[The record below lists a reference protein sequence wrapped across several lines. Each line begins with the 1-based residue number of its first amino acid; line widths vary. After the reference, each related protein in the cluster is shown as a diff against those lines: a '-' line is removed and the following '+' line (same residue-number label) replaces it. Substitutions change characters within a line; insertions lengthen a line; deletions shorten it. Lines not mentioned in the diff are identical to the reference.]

1 MAEHPNEFCG
11 SRIVV
16 ADEIARMGPSKSET
30 TVPEPESV
38 QARALRKSEERFRR
52 VVEYAPTAM
61 IMIGPSGT
69 LEMVNIQAEH
79 LFGYS
84 RAELLGKPIE
94 LLIPERY
101 KPAHSELRAAFFARP
116 ESRPMGA
123 GRDLYG
129 LRKDGSEFA
138 VEIGLN
144 PIETD
149 EGTGVL
155 STIVDITDRRQKAL
169 EANYLAAIID
179 SSGDAIIGKNLDGVI
194 VSWNPAAER
203 LFGYTP
209 AEAIGA
215 PVSLL
220 IPASRLEEE
229 TMILDQIRRGQRIRN
244 FETLR
249 RCKDG
254 RELIISLTVSPIRDA
269 NGTIV
274 GASKV
279 IRDIT
284 EQRRDAEKLRRSEER
299 FRSIFGAVAEGVFI
313 TDAETGRFV
322 EANEPGSAMY
332 GYTPDEMIA
341 LDIQSISSGVA
352 PYTQEDAA
360 EWTRRAATTGEVQ
373 QFDWHAKAKDGRL
386 FWVETSLRFAEI
398 SGQRVVLAI
407 VRDVTDRRMIEAQL
421 RQALKLE
428 AIGTLA
434 GGVAHELNNLLQPI
448 IMMTELVVAEL
459 PAGGRQSRQLGRV
472 IDAGVKASEIVQR
485 ILAFGRADE
494 VSHTRLDIGLV
505 VREAITFVRT
515 ITPSTIDVRV
525 NIEPCV
531 GVIRGDKTQ
540 LTQVL
545 INLATN
551 ARDAIGAGVGTL
563 SVSLSKLKRDMPVPE
578 SDVGVLKSGEYAV
591 LTVEDSGI
599 GMDKETA
606 ARVFEPFFTT
616 KEVGKGTGLG
626 LSVTHG
632 IITGH
637 GGIIRVDSRQGHGT
651 RFSIYLP
658 FAKAD
663 DASATATPG
672 QAPSH
677 E

>member
-1 MAEHPNEFCG
+1 
-11 SRIVV
+11 
-16 ADEIARMGPSKSET
+16 MGPSKSET
-30 TVPEPESV
+30 TFPEPESG

-61 IMIGPSGT
+61 IMIRPSGT
-69 LEMVNIQAEH
+69 IEMVNIQAEH

-84 RAELLGKPIE
+84 RPELLGKPIE

-101 KPAHSELRAAFFARP
+101 KPGHPELRAAFFARP

-149 EGTGVL
+149 EGTMVL
-155 STIVDITDRRQKAL
+155 STIVDISDRREKAL

-215 PVSLL
+215 HISLL
-220 IPASRLEEE
+220 IPANRLEEE

-269 NGTIV
+269 SGTIV

-284 EQRRDAEKLRRSEER
+284 EQRRDAEKLRLGEER

-322 EANEPGSAMY
+322 EVNEPGSAMY

-341 LDIQSISSGVA
+341 LDFQSISSGVA

-360 EWTRRAATTGEVQ
+360 EWIKRAASTGEVQ
-373 QFDWHAKAKDGRL
+373 QFDWHARAKDGRL
-386 FWVETSLRFAEI
+386 FWIEISLRFAEI

-448 IMMTELVVAEL
+448 IMMTELVIAEL
-459 PAGGRQSRQLGRV
+459 PGNSKQSRQLGRV

-505 VREAITFVRT
+505 VREAISFIRT

-578 SDVGVLKSGEYAV
+578 SDVGILKHGEYAV

-632 IITGH
+632 IIAGH
-637 GGIIRVDSRQGHGT
+637 GGFIRVDSRQGHGT
-651 RFSIYLP
+651 CFSIYLP

-663 DASATATPG
+663 EVSAATRE
-672 QAPSH
+672 QAPSR